1 MNEYVI
7 FTDSCCDL
15 PREMI
20 AEMGVRVLQL
30 GVTIGGSD
38 TVPNC
43 DVDISD
49 FYRQLRDKKDAST
62 SAASMNDFLEAFEEA
77 LKDGKDIYYIG
88 FSSGLSSTYNWGFAA
103 AQELSEKYPERTIY
117 TTDTLAASL
126 GQGLLVYY
134 ACEKRNSGATLSE
147 VRDYIESIKLNLCLW
162 FTVDDLF
169 FLKRGGRISAATA
182 VVGSMLAIKPVLHMD
197 NAGKLIN
204 VSKVRGRRAA
214 IEALAAKCVETG
226 IDIEDQTIFISHGD
240 CEDEAKLLADILK
253 TKAGVKKD
261 ILLNHVGPVIGA
273 HSGPGTIALFF
284 IGTQR

>member
-62 SAASMNDFLEAFEEA
+62 SAAPMSDFLEAYEEV
-77 LKDGKDIYYIG
+77 LKEGKDIYYIG

-169 FLKRGGRISAATA
+169 FLKRGGRVSAATA